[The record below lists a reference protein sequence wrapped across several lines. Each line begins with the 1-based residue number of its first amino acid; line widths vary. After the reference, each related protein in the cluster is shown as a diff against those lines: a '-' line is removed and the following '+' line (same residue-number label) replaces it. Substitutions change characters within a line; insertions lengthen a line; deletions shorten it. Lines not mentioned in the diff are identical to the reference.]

1 MFEEVDFEVLN
12 GIQMEE
18 QDYSCPKK
26 HVSLVLKETF
36 LMR

>member
-1 MFEEVDFEVLN
+1 MLEEVDFEVLK

-18 QDYSCPKK
+18 PDYSCAKK